1 MNTCTPGYPLIPLV
15 FIVVMALFLVSAIV
29 YQPVDTLIGV
39 ALTLTGV
46 PVYYRLSRADRA

>member
-1 MNTCTPGYPLIPLV
+1 
-15 FIVVMALFLVSAIV
+15 MAMFLVSAIV

-46 PVYYRLSRADRA
+46 PVYYRLAHGHGNAPTD

>member
-1 MNTCTPGYPLIPLV
+1 V
-15 FIVVMALFLVSAIV
+15 FIVVMAMFLVSAIV

-46 PVYYRLSRADRA
+46 PVYYRLARAHPRSPITD